1 MELLAARMKEL
12 RNEKRLRQ
20 EEVAELMN
28 VSLSAYQRY
37 ERNEREPM
45 APFLQAFALYFGV
58 SMDYLFGLKDEREI

>member
-1 MELLAARMKEL
+1 MELLANRMREL

-20 EEVAELMN
+20 DEMAKLMK

-45 APFLQAFALYFGV
+45 APFLLDFASYFHV
-58 SMDYLFGLKDEREI
+58 SLDYLFGLTDER